1 MNNDRKPKPF
11 KMSFSKFLE
20 VIKGEITKIISF
32 KIKKNKA
39 LNQTEII
46 IRGETKMTD
55 DVIKKTKTKKEPK
68 LHPEIKQFMD
78 QQNKFNSDVKEFI
91 QEQNKFNNDIKEFIQ
106 EQKKFNSDVKEFMQD
121 QNKKWEEQVKFNKSQ
136 NDKWEEQIK
145 FNKQMQ
151 ESNQVILSS
160 IQEILLR
167 MQRIEKCPTIKKELD
182 ELE

>member
-1 MNNDRKPKPF
+1 MSNDRKPKPF

-91 QEQNKFNNDIKEFIQ
+91 QEQ
-106 EQKKFNSDVKEFMQD
+106 KKFNSDVKEFMQD
-121 QNKKWEEQVKFNKSQ
+121 QNKKWEEQSKV
-136 NDKWEEQIK
+136 
-145 FNKQMQ
+145 
-151 ESNQVILSS
+151 NQTILTS
-160 IQEILLR
+160 IQEILLKI
-167 MQRIEKCPTIKKELD
+167 QRIEKCPTIKKELD

>member
-1 MNNDRKPKPF
+1 MSNDRKPKPF

-32 KIKKNKA
+32 KIKKNKT

-55 DVIKKTKTKKEPK
+55 GIVQKGKTKTKKPPA
-68 LHPEIKQFMD
+68 LHPELKEFMD
-78 QQNKFNSDVKEFI
+78 QQNKFNSD
-91 QEQNKFNNDIKEFIQ
+91 IKEFI
-106 EQKKFNSDVKEFMQD
+106 EDQKKFNKT
-121 QNKKWEEQVKFNKSQ
+121 Q

-151 ESNQVILSS
+151 ETNQTILSS

-167 MQRIEKCPTIKKELD
+167 IQRIEKCPTIKKELD

>member
-1 MNNDRKPKPF
+1 MSNDRKPKPF

-32 KIKKNKA
+32 KIKKNKV

-55 DVIKKTKTKKEPK
+55 GIVKKQGKAKKEPK
-68 LHPEIKQFMD
+68 LHPEIKQFMEE
-78 QQNKFNSDVKEFI
+78 QNKFNSDVKEFI
-91 QEQNKFNNDIKEFIQ
+91 QEQ
-106 EQKKFNSDVKEFMQD
+106 KKFNQ
-121 QNKKWEEQVKFNKSQ
+121 SQ
-136 NDKWEEQIK
+136 NDKWEGQIK
-145 FNKQMQ
+145 FNKHMQ

-167 MQRIEKCPTIKKELD
+167 MQWIEKCPTIKKELD

>member
-1 MNNDRKPKPF
+1 MSNGRKPKPF

-20 VIKGEITKIISF
+20 VIKGEIITQIISF

-91 QEQNKFNNDIKEFIQ
+91 QEQKNLI
-106 EQKKFNSDVKEFMQD
+106 VM
-121 QNKKWEEQVKFNKSQ
+121 
-136 NDKWEEQIK
+136 
-145 FNKQMQ
+145 
-151 ESNQVILSS
+151 
-160 IQEILLR
+160 
-167 MQRIEKCPTIKKELD
+167 
-182 ELE
+182 

>member
-1 MNNDRKPKPF
+1 MSNDRKPKPF

-32 KIKKNKA
+32 KIKKNRA

-55 DVIKKTKTKKEPK
+55 GIIEKQGKTKKDPK
-68 LHPEIKQFMD
+68 LHPEIKQFMEE
-78 QQNKFNSDVKEFI
+78 QSKFNNEVKEFM
-91 QEQNKFNNDIKEFIQ
+91 QNQNEFNNDIKEFIQ
-106 EQKKFNSDVKEFMQD
+106 EQKKFNSEVKQFMQD
-121 QNKKWEEQVKFNKSQ
+121 QNKKWEEQSKV
-136 NDKWEEQIK
+136 
-145 FNKQMQ
+145 
-151 ESNQVILSS
+151 NQVVLTS

-167 MQRIEKCPTIKKELD
+167 LGRIEKCPTIKKELD